1 MAAHSNNQTIETKIG
16 LGPDQFL
23 EGETE
28 MKFAGKVA
36 VVTGGS
42 RDIGRAVCV
51 KLASEGASVVVNYNT
66 NEADADATVAAVEAA
81 GGKGIKVKGDVT
93 KSADVDALM
102 AAAREA
108 FGGKIDILVNNAGG
122 LVARKTLPE
131 MDEEFFN
138 WVMQLNVTSTFLACQ
153 AAVPHMSE
161 GSAIVNL
168 ASLAGRDGGGGGAI
182 AYATSK
188 GAVMTMTRGLAKE
201 LGPQGIRVNA
211 LCPGMIAT
219 TFHDKFT
226 PDAARENVANSTP
239 LRRQG
244 RAEETADAVAYLASD
259 EASFITGANLDIN
272 GGLAYS

>member
-1 MAAHSNNQTIETKIG
+1 MR
-16 LGPDQFL
+16 
-23 EGETE
+23 
-28 MKFAGKVA
+28 FAGKVA

-51 KLASEGASVVVNYNT
+51 KLASEGASVVVNYNS
-66 NEADADATVAAVEAA
+66 NQADADATVAEIETA
-81 GGKGIKVKGDVT
+81 GGKGLAVKADVT
-93 KSADVDALM
+93 KPANVDALI
-102 AAAREA
+102 AATREA
-108 FGGKIDILVNNAGG
+108 FGDEIHILVNNAGG
-122 LVARKTLPE
+122 LVARKTLDE

-138 WVMQLNVTSTFLACQ
+138 FVMQLNATSTFLACK
-153 AAVPHMSE
+153 AAVSVMKE
-161 GSAIVNL
+161 GAAIVNL

-201 LGPQGIRVNA
+201 LGPKGIRVNA

-244 RAEETADAVAYLASD
+244 RAEETADLVAYLASD
-259 EASFITGANLDIN
+259 EASFVTGANIDIN
-272 GGLAYS
+272 GGLAFS

>member
-1 MAAHSNNQTIETKIG
+1 
-16 LGPDQFL
+16 
-23 EGETE
+23 

-51 KLASEGASVVVNYNT
+51 KLGSGGASVVVNYNS

-81 GGKGIKVKGDVT
+81 GGKAIKVKADVT
-93 KSADVDALM
+93 KPADVDALI
-102 AAAREA
+102 AAAAAA
-108 FGGKIDILVNNAGG
+108 FGDEIHILVNNAGG
-122 LVARKTLPE
+122 LVARKTLEE

-138 WVMQLNVTSTFLACQ
+138 FVMQLNATSTFLACK
-153 AAVPHMSE
+153 AAVPHMKQ
-161 GSAIVNL
+161 GAAIVNL

-201 LGPQGIRVNA
+201 LGPKGIRVNA

-219 TFHDKFT
+219 TFHDTFT

-239 LRRQG
+239 LKRQG
-244 RAEETADAVAYLASD
+244 RAEETGDLVAYLCSD
-259 EASFITGANLDIN
+259 ESSFITGTNVDIN
-272 GGLAYS
+272 GGLAFS